1 MHAELKHL
9 DSTQWLLK
17 RYLLSKGVLEADVIK
32 KKKPGLGCL
41 MYQAKVL
48 TILTLPTCDFQEQS
62 TIAKLG
68 LELRL
73 LTSDVDSEVERWEDQ
88 EHDIARQ
95 SQSISSMAYSM
106 YLFTRYAQPRKRL
119 LYFL

>member
-1 MHAELKHL
+1 MHMAEIAPERPPV
-9 DSTQWLLK
+9 TF
-17 RYLLSKGVLEADVIK
+17 A
-32 KKKPGLGCL
+32 P
-41 MYQAKVL
+41 
-48 TILTLPTCDFQEQS
+48 CDPQEQN

-95 SQSISSMAYSM
+95 SQSISSMAFSM
-106 YLFTRYAQPRKRL
+106 YLFTRYVWPRNTTALRQ
-119 LYFL
+119 